1 MEDIKVSVVMPM
13 KNVKRYIREC
23 MDSVVN
29 QTLKEIEVICVDAY
43 STDGSRE
50 IVEEYAHK
58 DKRVRLINDNRGS
71 TGYSNNIGIRLASGK
86 YVAILETDDHIAPS
100 MYETLY
106 SIGEKENC
114 DVVRAD
120 YKVFWGD
127 GDQRVFLDKPIVCE
141 QDMYGKILSAK
152 QDKKIFLN
160 DMSTWAG
167 IYRRSFLL
175 ENDIWHNETP
185 GASYQDNG
193 FWFQVTAAAGRI
205 HYVPVSGYR
214 YRLDNPGS
222 SVHNPEKT
230 FAICDEFG
238 FIRKNLE
245 KKGMFEDY
253 CFVFVY
259 MKYIRY
265 ISSFY
270 RLHAE
275 LKMRFL
281 ERFSGEMKAHQEQ
294 KEIDWELF
302 SEPQKKTLEDVI
314 SSPQKFYDEISSRQ
328 QELLEFMDKQKKVIQ
343 FGCGSDGIRFLS
355 YMKNNGRISDIVCI
369 ADNGSMLQ
377 GKEIFGIPVVSPEK
391 AKETYGKYGYVIT
404 SLNHAAA
411 IKKQLC
417 GMGVPEE
424 KIEISYMC

>member
-1 MEDIKVSVVMPM
+1 
-13 KNVKRYIREC
+13 
-23 MDSVVN
+23 
-29 QTLKEIEVICVDAY
+29 
-43 STDGSRE
+43 
-50 IVEEYAHK
+50 
-58 DKRVRLINDNRGS
+58 
-71 TGYSNNIGIRLASGK
+71 
-86 YVAILETDDHIAPS
+86 
-100 MYETLY
+100 
-106 SIGEKENC
+106 
-114 DVVRAD
+114 
-120 YKVFWGD
+120 
-127 GDQRVFLDKPIVCE
+127 
-141 QDMYGKILSAK
+141 
-152 QDKKIFLN
+152 
-160 DMSTWAG
+160 
-167 IYRRSFLL
+167 
-175 ENDIWHNETP
+175 
-185 GASYQDNG
+185 
-193 FWFQVTAAAGRI
+193 
-205 HYVPVSGYR
+205 
-214 YRLDNPGS
+214 
-222 SVHNPEKT
+222 
-230 FAICDEFG
+230 
-238 FIRKNLE
+238 
-245 KKGMFEDY
+245 
-253 CFVFVY
+253 
-259 MKYIRY
+259 
-265 ISSFY
+265 
-270 RLHAE
+270 
-275 LKMRFL
+275 MRFL

>member
-160 DMSTWAG
+160 FSLIFKSLGTCLYPNEVLSTHAFHVIPVLVLLWFPELALF
-167 IYRRSFLL
+167 RVFLCYL
-175 ENDIWHNETP
+175 T
-185 GASYQDNG
+185 
-193 FWFQVTAAAGRI
+193 
-205 HYVPVSGYR
+205 
-214 YRLDNPGS
+214 
-222 SVHNPEKT
+222 
-230 FAICDEFG
+230 
-238 FIRKNLE
+238 
-245 KKGMFEDY
+245 
-253 CFVFVY
+253 
-259 MKYIRY
+259 
-265 ISSFY
+265 
-270 RLHAE
+270 
-275 LKMRFL
+275 
-281 ERFSGEMKAHQEQ
+281 
-294 KEIDWELF
+294 LF
-302 SEPQKKTLEDVI
+302 SQAHLFQSQLKTT
-314 SSPQKFYDEISSRQ
+314 R
-328 QELLEFMDKQKKVIQ
+328 
-343 FGCGSDGIRFLS
+343 
-355 YMKNNGRISDIVCI
+355 
-369 ADNGSMLQ
+369 
-377 GKEIFGIPVVSPEK
+377 
-391 AKETYGKYGYVIT
+391 
-404 SLNHAAA
+404 
-411 IKKQLC
+411 
-417 GMGVPEE
+417 
-424 KIEISYMC
+424 